1 MKKCSTGTNCY
12 IGNKKVPREQKNKIY
27 SAGLNLIVGMKK
39 MFHWNKLFHWNK
51 KVPLEQKLKFIQLG
65 TILPLEFKKFTGTNY
80 SIGTNEKK
88 CSGGNRKG
96 KKKKNSKARPQSP
109 VGREKTKT
117 KWAARAT
124 WSICAEFR

>member
-1 MKKCSTGTNCY
+1 
-12 IGNKKVPREQKNKIY
+12 
-27 SAGLNLIVGMKK
+27 

-65 TILPLEFKKFTGTNY
+65 TILPLEFKKN
-80 SIGTNEKK
+80 SLEQIIPLEPMKKK

-109 VGREKTKT
+109 VGRQKTKT

-124 WSICAEFR
+124 CCICAEFR